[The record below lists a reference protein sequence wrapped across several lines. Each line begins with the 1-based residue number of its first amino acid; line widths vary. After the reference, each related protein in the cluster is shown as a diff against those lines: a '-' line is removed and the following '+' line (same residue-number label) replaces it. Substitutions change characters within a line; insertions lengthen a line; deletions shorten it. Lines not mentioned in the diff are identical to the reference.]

1 MCGNTVGCHTL
12 MQSATGV
19 QWVAERVDATFV
31 KMERKGHTH
40 PHTGTHTHTHKK
52 KQNRNLQ
59 AEMSVEARLRNL
71 VL

>member
-40 PHTGTHTHTHKK
+40 PHTGTHTHTK
-52 KQNRNLQ
+52 KQNRNGPII
-59 AEMSVEARLRNL
+59 NL
-71 VL
+71 MKQQVIKDQLL